1 MVTFL
6 ITSVFVF
13 GLIAIAIYFW
23 QKPAKTSETIEL
35 PPPPPPRGMFSDYQ
49 PNQVSAAAEDLSAL
63 RSSILENAR
72 NGEREA
78 LSRAHQVNDQML
90 YEEVLN
96 ILTEQAN
103 SEAQLLSLISHVV
116 RSDFPVNKN
125 LARKA
130 IEYWRESLD
139 KSSTAKLLHIAALSN
154 DAETYRNAL
163 EVVLKSWREGKLPD
177 LSAAE
182 LQSLFNGEFWVL
194 SSSTRSSG
202 AGFVLKR
209 TLSIANREL
218 EATNNQS

>member
-6 ITSVFVF
+6 ITSVFVV

-35 PPPPPPRGMFSDYQ
+35 PPPPPPSGMFSDYR
-49 PNQVSAAAEDLSAL
+49 PNQLSAAVEDPSAI
-63 RSSILENAR
+63 RNRILESAR
-72 NGEREA
+72 KGEREA
-78 LSRAHQVNDQML
+78 LHNAHQMNDQTL

-96 ILTEQAN
+96 TLVEQAN
-103 SEAQLLSLISHVV
+103 SEAQLLSLVSHVI
-116 RSDFPVNKN
+116 RSDFPVNNN

-130 IEYWRESLD
+130 MDYWQESLD
-139 KSSTAKLLHIAALSN
+139 KNSAAKLLHIAALSD
-154 DAETYRNAL
+154 DAETYGNAL
-163 EVVLKSWREGKLPD
+163 EVVLKAWRERRLRD
-177 LSAAE
+177 LSASE

-218 EATNNQS
+218 EATNNQN

>member
-35 PPPPPPRGMFSDYQ
+35 PAPPQPSGMFSDYQ
-49 PNQVSAAAEDLSAL
+49 QNQLSAAIEDSSAL
-63 RSSILENAR
+63 RSSILESAR

-78 LSRAHQVNDQML
+78 LSRAQQVNDQTL

-96 ILTEQAN
+96 NLTEQAN
-103 SEAQLLSLISHVV
+103 SEAQLLSLVSHVI
-116 RSDFPVNKN
+116 RSDFPVNNN

-130 IEYWRESLD
+130 IDYWQESLD
-139 KSSTAKLLHIAALSN
+139 KNSAAKLLHVAALSD
-154 DAETYRNAL
+154 DAEIYGDAL
-163 EVVLKSWREGKLPD
+163 EVVLKAWRERRLRD

-182 LQSLFNGEFWVL
+182 LQSLFNGEFWIL

-218 EATNNQS
+218 ETTNN

>member
-6 ITSVFVF
+6 ITSVFVV

-49 PNQVSAAAEDLSAL
+49 PNQLSTDTDDSGAL
-63 RSSILENAR
+63 RNSLLESAR

-78 LSRAHQVNDQML
+78 LERAHQLNDQPL
-90 YEEVLN
+90 YEETLN
-96 ILTEQAN
+96 LLVEQAN
-103 SEAQLLSLISHVV
+103 SEAQLLSLVSHVI
-116 RSDFPVNKN
+116 RNDFPVNTY

-130 IEYWRESLD
+130 IDYWQESLD
-139 KSSTAKLLHIAALSN
+139 KNSAAKLLHVAALSD
-154 DAETYRNAL
+154 DAETFSDAL
-163 EVVLKSWREGKLPD
+163 EVLLKAWRERRLRD

-182 LQSLFNGEFWVL
+182 LQSLFNGEFWIL
-194 SSSTRSSG
+194 SASTRSSG

-218 EATNNQS
+218 EATNNQN